1 MTSRSSSV
9 RKLGKRHISVF
20 RYFTAT
26 RGIHS
31 TSASFQTSWL
41 AESGAHDLVVA
52 TLSTMAARGLRHTAV
67 SMNELNS
74 HCSDAVTTMA
84 MDIAPAIHSPRP
96 VPRLSYVLSSCLQS
110 FTSSIL
116 IPPLCRFRYNA
127 LFLSHFSI
135 IAHTSLCGS
144 SVFPRFSSRCILCSA
159 NHEIVGLTI
168 TTLSLRYFLS
178 LLDFAIRHLY

>member
-1 MTSRSSSV
+1 MISMTSRSSSV

-84 MDIAPAIHSPRP
+84 MDSSGHPFPASRSSFIL
-96 VPRLSYVLSSCLQS
+96 RLIVLSAELHELYPYSSSLPFPVQCSLPLS
-110 FTSSIL
+110 FL
-116 IPPLCRFRYNA
+116 YYC
-127 LFLSHFSI
+127 SHI
-135 IAHTSLCGS
+135 
-144 SVFPRFSSRCILCSA
+144 
-159 NHEIVGLTI
+159 
-168 TTLSLRYFLS
+168 SLRIQRFPAFFIS
-178 LLDFAIRHLY
+178 LHFVLCKP